1 MKISLFKKWLSYIME
16 VPVTQ
21 LPSAY
26 SGRLDLIISRGRY
39 QLSTA
44 HAIYSFGDKYQNF
57 REVFESCN
65 LGNPPVKNVLLLG
78 LGMGSIP
85 LMLEKIFNQSLHYTA
100 VEIDE
105 AVIFLASRY
114 TLDELESPVSIIQAD
129 AEAFVYQSD
138 ETFDL
143 ICMDVFIDDQIP
155 DSMQSVEFARALRKR
170 LTPAGFV
177 ITNHLGLH
185 KQDKAKATRYYT
197 EIFKAVFPDAG
208 YMMADNN
215 MMMVSDGSRIKSG
228 SAYML

>member
-1 MKISLFKKWLSYIME
+1 MKISLFKKWLSYVME

-21 LPSAY
+21 VASAY
-26 SGRLDLIISRGRY
+26 SGWLELTISRGRY

-57 REVFESCN
+57 REVFETCN
-65 LGNPPVKNVLLLG
+65 LVHPPVKNVLVLG

-85 LMLEKIFNQSLHYTA
+85 LMLEKIFNQKLHYTA

-105 AVIFLASRY
+105 AVIFLASKY
-114 TLDELESPVSIIQAD
+114 TLDELESPLSIIQAD
-129 AEAFVYQSD
+129 AEAYIYQTD

-143 ICMDVFIDDQIP
+143 ICVDVFIDDTIP
-155 DSMQSVEFARALRKR
+155 ASMLSVEFARTLRKI
-170 LTPAGFV
+170 LTPNGFV

-185 KQDKAKATRYYT
+185 KRDKTAATKYYN
-197 EIFKAVFPDAG
+197 ENFKAVFPDAG

-215 MMMVSDGSRIKSG
+215 MMMVSEKSRIQSG
-228 SAYML
+228 KT

>member
-1 MKISLFKKWLSYIME
+1 ME

-21 LPSAY
+21 LPSAH
-26 SGRLDLIISRGRY
+26 SGWLELTISRGSY

-57 REVFESCN
+57 REVFETCN

-85 LMLEKIFNQSLHYTA
+85 FMLEKVFNQRLHYTA

-105 AVIFLASRY
+105 AVISLASRY

-129 AEAFVYQSD
+129 AEAFVYQSE

-155 DSMQSVEFARALRKR
+155 DSMQNVEFARALRKR

-177 ITNHLGLH
+177 IANHLGLH
-185 KQDKAKATRYYT
+185 EKDKAKATRYYN
-197 EIFKAVFPDAG
+197 EIFKIVFPGAD

-215 MMMVSDGSRIKSG
+215 MMMVSQGSRIHSG
-228 SAYML
+228 SA

>member
-1 MKISLFKKWLSYIME
+1 MKIPVLKKWLSYVME

-21 LPSAY
+21 IPSAY
-26 SGRLDLIISRGRY
+26 SGWLDLTISRGRY

-44 HAIYSFGDKYQNF
+44 HAIYSFRDKYQNL
-57 REVFESCN
+57 REVFEICN
-65 LGNPPVKNVLLLG
+65 LENPPVKNVLLIG

-85 LMLEKIFNQSLHYTA
+85 FMLEKVFNQKLHYTA

-105 AVIFLASRY
+105 AVIFLASGY

-143 ICMDVFIDDQIP
+143 ICVDVFIDDNIP
-155 DSMQSVEFARALRKR
+155 ASILSVEFARALRKR
-170 LTPAGFV
+170 LTPAGYV

-185 KQDKAKATRYYT
+185 EKDKAEATRYYN
-197 EIFKAVFPDAG
+197 EIFKTVFPCAH

-215 MMMVSDGSRIKSG
+215 MMMISEGSRIHSG
-228 SAYML
+228 SD